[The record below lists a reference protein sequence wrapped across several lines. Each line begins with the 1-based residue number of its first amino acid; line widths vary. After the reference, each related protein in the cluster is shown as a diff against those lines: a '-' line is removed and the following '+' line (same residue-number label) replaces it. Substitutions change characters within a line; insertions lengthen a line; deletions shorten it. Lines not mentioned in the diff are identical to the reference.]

1 MKRGARGRF
10 APGVQN
16 PMFGEANGQW
26 RPAMERFVE
35 KLAFDPF
42 TGCVMWTGGLTSGA
56 GHGPGYG
63 AFWFEKRRV
72 FAHRWA
78 AEHIHGFDIDG
89 LQVDHWCPCGAST
102 LCVEHVRPETALRNN
117 QLQHER
123 PGRTPSQSN
132 ANRQYWLFIH
142 KGIEEPHPLPERTP
156 SEVPFYLPPAW
167 LAPHIKRNYGDDCP
181 F

>member
-16 PMFGEANGQW
+16 PMFGETNGQW

-63 AFWFEKRRV
+63 SFWFEGRRWS
-72 FAHRWA
+72 AHRWA
-78 AEHIHGFDIDG
+78 AVHIHGFDIDG

-132 ANRQYWLFIH
+132 AHRQYWLFIH

-156 SEVPFYLPPAW
+156 AEVPFYLPPAW
-167 LAPHIKRNYGDDCP
+167 LAPYIKRNYGDDCP